1 MDYLDDT
8 RVSLVYNL
16 PLCEILYDY
25 FDVLKSAT
33 RGYASLDY
41 ELNGYQSSPMVKMDI
56 LINGDVV
63 DA

>member
-1 MDYLDDT
+1 MTTLT
-8 RVSLVYNL
+8 LEV
-16 PLCEILYDY
+16 
-25 FDVLKSAT
+25 AT